1 MYFQVSKTLPQTICS
16 YITFLFANNPLPLLW
31 STFKRKLLHTLN
43 SISTAL
49 MKCAEWPLHPA
60 LFYIEA
66 FRNVKNIYPHYSY
79 LRMPTFQIKLSSTQ
93 LVKITKIKTS
103 HQCSGS
109 CLPTCNEP
117 DTGCQET
124 AMMSSIYSW
133 ILSNE
138 RSLYINS
145 EQ

>member
-1 MYFQVSKTLPQTICS
+1 MYLQVSKTLPQKMCS

-31 STFKRKLLHTLN
+31 STFKRKLFHTLN

-49 MKCAEWPLHPA
+49 MKCAECPLHPV

-66 FRNVKNIYPHYSY
+66 FRNVKHICPHCSNP
-79 LRMPTFQIKLSSTQ
+79 RMLTFQIKLSSMQ
-93 LVKITKIKTS
+93 LVKITKIKIS

-109 CLPTCNEP
+109 CLPICNEP
-117 DTGCQET
+117 STGCQET
-124 AMMSSIYSW
+124 AMMSNIYSW